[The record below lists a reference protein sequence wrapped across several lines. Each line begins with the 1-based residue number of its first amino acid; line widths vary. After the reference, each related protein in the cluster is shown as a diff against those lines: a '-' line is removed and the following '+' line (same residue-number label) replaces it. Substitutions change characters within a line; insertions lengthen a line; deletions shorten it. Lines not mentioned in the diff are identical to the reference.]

1 MGRTIMRPGK
11 PVASMHH
18 STMPDA
24 NSPRTADLRGKGWPT
39 VCTVSD
45 GAIGPSSLHEAYVD
59 ACRLCLLYGTPEN
72 PVRWLG
78 IRVIPYF

>member
-1 MGRTIMRPGK
+1 MRPGN
-11 PVASMHH
+11 PVASMHD

-72 PVRWLG
+72 PVRLLG